1 MNKKLYYTICSAVIG
16 VFLIVWSA
24 AFVYC
29 SIKFKPSE
37 MQKPQPEVT
46 KREITENSAIQNIST
61 KEDNFVENYYL
72 IVCENDV
79 LTVYEVKNGEKT
91 FTETL
96 DINVSQMRKSD
107 KEEFMRG
114 VKVNSKIELAHII
127 EDYAS

>member
-46 KREITENSAIQNIST
+46 KSEITENSAIQNIST
-61 KEDNFVENYYL
+61 KEDNLAENYYL

>member
-46 KREITENSAIQNIST
+46 KSEITENSAIQNIST

>member
-46 KREITENSAIQNIST
+46 KSEITENSAIQNIST
-61 KEDNFVENYYL
+61 KEDNFAEIYYL

>member
-79 LTVYEVKNGEKT
+79 LTVYEVKNGEKN

>member
-61 KEDNFVENYYL
+61 KEDNFAENYYL

>member
-46 KREITENSAIQNIST
+46 KSEINENSAIQNIST
-61 KEDNFVENYYL
+61 KEDNFAEIYYL